1 MTRRDLHIQW
11 CSMAQD
17 NLFSNKYNAIAG
29 AVPNVPGGKPKI
41 EVVASRREQ
50 KRQQMP
56 PPPPVPRQPQQTS
69 EGPPHGFKAPNWACH
84 PPEGAVLHVVKAGD
98 VIDQLTLNKA
108 ATLFGR
114 YEHMPAND
122 SALTKD

>member
-1 MTRRDLHIQW
+1 M
-11 CSMAQD
+11 
-17 NLFSNKYNAIAG
+17 
-29 AVPNVPGGKPKI
+29 GKPKI

-56 PPPPVPRQPQQTS
+56 PPPPVPWQPQLTS
-69 EGPPHGFKAPNWACH
+69 ERPPHGFKAPDWACH
-84 PPEGAVLHVVKAGD
+84 PLEVAVLHVVKAGQ

-114 YEHMPAND
+114 YGPCEIEIYAC
-122 SALTKD
+122 K